1 MVESAVVDVCLF
13 VVKSAVVDVWCVW
26 WGSVGTIC
34 LLEERVC
41 GSGKWRSGD
50 PREPCVYLKNGCA
63 VVARN
68 GVGIRGNHVFIRR
81 TGVR

>member
-41 GSGKWRSGD
+41 VWQLFFCFFVSYS
-50 PREPCVYLKNGCA
+50 
-63 VVARN
+63 
-68 GVGIRGNHVFIRR
+68 
-81 TGVR
+81 T